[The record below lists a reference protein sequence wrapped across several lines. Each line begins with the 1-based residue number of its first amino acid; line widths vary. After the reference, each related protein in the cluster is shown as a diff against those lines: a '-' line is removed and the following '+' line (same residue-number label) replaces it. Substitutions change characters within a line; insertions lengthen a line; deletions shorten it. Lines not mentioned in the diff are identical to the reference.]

1 MDLVQV
7 FWTAVFVAI
16 VAWIATALL
25 HENIV
30 ALVSIIG
37 ISLFLVPMLV
47 IYLRGVVEMQSV
59 SSNITAMTDIAN
71 NTIARL
77 MDYFG
82 NHLPEIAVSDIAGT
96 LVGTVAGL
104 FTAGKG

>member
-7 FWTAVFVAI
+7 FWTGITIAI

-25 HENIV
+25 HQNIV
-30 ALVSIIG
+30 ALVSTIG
-37 ISLFLVPMLV
+37 ISFFLVPMLI

-59 SSNITAMTDIAN
+59 SSNMTAMTDIAN
-71 NTIARL
+71 NTITRV

-82 NHLPEIAVSDIAGT
+82 NHLPEIVVSDVAGT
-96 LVGTVAGL
+96 LVGAVAGL
-104 FTAGKG
+104 FMVKEG